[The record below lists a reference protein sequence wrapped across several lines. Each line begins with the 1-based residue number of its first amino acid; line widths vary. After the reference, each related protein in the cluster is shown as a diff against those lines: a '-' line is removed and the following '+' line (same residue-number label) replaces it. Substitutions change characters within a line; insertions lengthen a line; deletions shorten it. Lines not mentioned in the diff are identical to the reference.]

1 MTWLRKPKPTK
12 GCKANGR
19 TRTRTWRTKICH
31 VISVR
36 AAVILTAVSLRFI
49 FVLTSHPGLSFP
61 PTFCV
66 YFSCSSVRASVW
78 AKWMHIGNF
87 GGHGGHSKFGSMS

>member
-1 MTWLRKPKPTK
+1 MLGMTWLRKPKPTK

-19 TRTRTWRTKICH
+19 RTTTTRTRTWRTKTCY

-49 FVLTSHPGLSFP
+49 FVLTSHLRLGLQR
-61 PTFCV
+61 CV
-66 YFSCSSVRASVW
+66 FHLRFVCISHVPLCVLP
-78 AKWMHIGNF
+78 F
-87 GGHGGHSKFGSMS
+87 GQSG